1 MPLALLGSRHAIP
14 HRGQSP
20 VTNWQVEADPAA
32 VAVAACRYIAVAA
45 RRAIAARGRFRLVL
59 AGGQTPLA
67 AYRRLARSDQD
78 WSAWS
83 LYYGDERCL
92 PDGHPER
99 NSVMVADTG
108 LAARA
113 GQHFPIPVEEGCE
126 QAAETYTAIVG
137 GPDLF
142 DLVVLGIGED
152 GHTAS
157 LFPGHGWPRRPVFAI
172 DDSPKPPAARVTLS
186 IETLQRGRAILVL
199 VSGAGK
205 ASAVTNWRNGDALP
219 IAQVTSA
226 CETDVIIAR
235 ESLPAGERQSVASH
249 AGRTP

>member
-1 MPLALLGSRHAIP
+1 M
-14 HRGQSP
+14 
-20 VTNWQVEADPAA
+20 TNWQVEADPAA
-32 VAVAACRYIAVAA
+32 VAEAACRHIAMAA
-45 RRAIAARGRFRLVL
+45 GKAIAARGRFRLVL

-67 AYRRLARSDQD
+67 AYRRLALSDQD
-78 WSAWS
+78 WPAWS

-113 GQHFPIPVEEGCE
+113 GEHFPIPVGDGCE
-126 QAAETYTAIVG
+126 QAADAYTAIVDRA
-137 GPDLF
+137 DLF

-157 LFPGHGWPRRPVFAI
+157 LFPGHSWPRRPVFAI
-172 DDSPKPPAARVTLS
+172 DDSPKPPSARVTLS
-186 IETLQRGRAILVL
+186 IATLQRSRAVLVL

-205 ASAVTNWRNGDALP
+205 APAVTHWRNGDALP
-219 IAQVTSA
+219 IAQVTSVR
-226 CETDVIIAR
+226 ETDVIIAR
-235 ESLPAGERQSVASH
+235 ESLPAAAQSSVAPH
-249 AGRTP
+249 VVRTS